1 MKNSNLLIGVIESL
15 VVNIIIY
22 LLFFELQSN
31 QETYFSLNPHP
42 ILFLCIFIGTRYGLK
57 IAFISAFLSTIF
69 YIKAFSDLHNSL
81 ALLLIY
87 FENYKYILLYFWSA
101 VIFGSLKDNHGAKIE
116 QLTGHIYMLE
126 KKYRD
131 LEKSYNVSV
140 RIQNEMKKQIINS
153 EESILHLYEIAEKL
167 NTLEVEE
174 IYTEALGIL
183 AKYLRADSISIYTYD
198 ERSNFLRLKVNLGE
212 YSFENRSS
220 KVKEHEGL
228 FKVISEKR
236 AFKWSEIQGT
246 FPLMSAPLIKD
257 NKVIGVVNIENM
269 EFERISEYAFQL
281 FKIIIAWINDAMSKA
296 YFVDNLRDDKYL
308 SETNILKIEFFNKR
322 LAEEERRRNDFN
334 LEYVYFKYEV
344 NGLALKELNQYMVSK
359 VFRSVDI
366 VSYEP
371 ERKTLHVLL
380 PATSLESLSIIKA
393 RINSKWCNFLAEIA

>member
-1 MKNSNLLIGVIESL
+1 M
-15 VVNIIIY
+15 
-22 LLFFELQSN
+22 QPN

-57 IAFISAFLSTIF
+57 IALMSAFLSTLF

-87 FENYKYILLYFWSA
+87 FENYKYILLFFWSA
-101 VIFGSLKDNHGAKIE
+101 VIFGNLKDNQGSKIE
-116 QLTGHIYMLE
+116 LLTGHIHILE
-126 KKYRD
+126 KQYKD

-153 EESILHLYEIAEKL
+153 DESILHLYEIAEKL

-183 AKYLRADSISIYTYD
+183 SKYLKADNISIYTYD
-198 ERSNFLRLKVNLGE
+198 ERSDFLRLKVKLGE

-228 FKVISEKR
+228 SKVISEKR
-236 AFKWSEIQGT
+236 AVRWSEIQEKY
-246 FPLMSAPLIKD
+246 PLMSAPLIKD
-257 NKVIGVVNIENM
+257 DKVIGVINIENM

-281 FKIIIAWINDAMSKA
+281 FKIIIDWINDAISKA
-296 YFVDNLRDDKYL
+296 CFVDNLREDKYF
-308 SETNILKIEFFNKR
+308 SETTLLKFEFFNKR
-322 LAEEERRRNDFN
+322 LAEEERRKNDFN

-344 NGLALKELNQYMVSK
+344 NGLALKELYQDVVSK

-366 VSYEP
+366 VGYEP

-380 PATSLESLSIIKA
+380 PATSSGSLPIIKA
-393 RINSKWCNFLAEIA
+393 RINSKLTKFLAEIA